1 MSKKKVTMQE
11 IADKIGVSKVTVSKA
26 LHGKE
31 GVGAKLREEIRREA
45 QASGYQLSVQDS
57 VKTSSVKKVVVFC
70 DSKFFDESTRSY
82 FYVKIY
88 QRIADELLE
97 RGAIATLVN
106 VARQK
111 DYSVQRV
118 LLEAA
123 SFDGV
128 ILLGSLDPAFIE
140 MVQQVP
146 IPRIFVDHYD
156 ATKSHDCVLVENFYN
171 MYDATCYLLE
181 CGHKEIGFVGTTMVT
196 QSINDRFLGYQ
207 RALLQW
213 KIPLRQEWILSDR
226 TLDNEPIDMI
236 LPSKL
241 PEAFVCNCDETA
253 YRLVQEL
260 HRQGVRVPEDLSIVS
275 FDDDI
280 FASMTKPPL
289 TTVAVDVFDMA
300 KKAAECMMENMKP
313 GFQSRGKIYL
323 VKGEI
328 IFRDSVK
335 NR

>member
-57 VKTSSVKKVVVFC
+57 AKTSSVKKVVVFC

-128 ILLGSLDPAFIE
+128 FAGQLR
-140 MVQQVP
+140 
-146 IPRIFVDHYD
+146 PR
-156 ATKSHDCVLVENFYN
+156 FY
-171 MYDATCYLLE
+171 
-181 CGHKEIGFVGTTMVT
+181 
-196 QSINDRFLGYQ
+196 
-207 RALLQW
+207 
-213 KIPLRQEWILSDR
+213 
-226 TLDNEPIDMI
+226 
-236 LPSKL
+236 
-241 PEAFVCNCDETA
+241 
-253 YRLVQEL
+253 
-260 HRQGVRVPEDLSIVS
+260 
-275 FDDDI
+275 
-280 FASMTKPPL
+280 
-289 TTVAVDVFDMA
+289 
-300 KKAAECMMENMKP
+300 
-313 GFQSRGKIYL
+313 
-323 VKGEI
+323 
-328 IFRDSVK
+328 
-335 NR
+335 